1 MIDLVATIAVLLICV
16 PFVARFIRRFAPDER
31 PLLWWSFVAHQVAAL
46 VNISVTKFY
55 YGYGD
60 MMSYYRFGLAA
71 ADRLHADFWGIAPR
85 LLSLILHDSEPIAI
99 PIPIPIGTS
108 STGSMQGI
116 SSFAMY
122 FLFDSLH
129 AACALIAVAAFVSK
143 VLLYLVVREEV
154 PDIPRRPLLVA
165 CTLLPSALFWSCS
178 LLKEPIAMI
187 GLLAATYGLHQF
199 IKGRR
204 RLLAAALVG
213 LGCVDLILIKG
224 YIFPSLGIAA
234 AVWHFV
240 RKVRDQRG
248 DIAFKAGH
256 VVIVGVATVAL
267 VAATGALLPRFG
279 ADVLSD
285 QLAGLQSV
293 GARIE
298 GGSTYSLGLSAG
310 SPAGQAALAP
320 LGLLT
325 ALFRPLLFEVNAPI
339 VLASALEMTLFLIG
353 AVLVLVRRG
362 ILSSFTELIRRPFLS
377 FCAMFVLIF
386 GTCVGLATTNM
397 GTLSRYRM
405 PLIPFFAILLLA
417 LMARAP
423 ARVAAF
429 TGGQRASRSSLV
441 PLKDGPL

>member
-1 MIDLVATIAVLLICV
+1 MNDLVATIAVLLICA
-16 PFVARFIRRFAPDER
+16 PFVVRFIRPFDRDER
-31 PLLWWSFVAHQVAAL
+31 QLLWWSFLAHQAAAL
-46 VNISVTKFY
+46 VNILITKVY

-60 MMSYYRFGLAA
+60 MLSYYRFGLAA
-71 ADRLHADFWGIAPR
+71 ADRLRDDFWDIAPR
-85 LLSLILHDSEPIAI
+85 LFSLILHRPEPI
-99 PIPIPIGTS
+99 PIPIPTLTT
-108 STGSMQGI
+108 STGSMQGLAA
-116 SSFAMY
+116 FAMY

-143 VLLYLVVREEV
+143 ALLYRVVREEV
-154 PDIPRRPLLVA
+154 PNIPRRPLLVA
-165 CTLLPSALFWSCS
+165 CTMLPSALFWSCS

-187 GLLAATYGLHQF
+187 GLLVATYGLHQF

-204 RLLAAALVG
+204 RFLAATMVVV
-213 LGCVDLILIKG
+213 GCVDVILIKG
-224 YIFPSLGIAA
+224 YIFPAVGLAA

-248 DIAFKAGH
+248 DIAFTAGH
-256 VVIVGVATVAL
+256 VLIVGIAAVAL
-267 VAATGALLPRFG
+267 MAATGALLPRFG

-285 QLAGLQSV
+285 QLAELQSV
-293 GARIE
+293 GAKIQ
-298 GGSTYSLGLSAG
+298 GGSNYSLGLSAG
-310 SPAGQAALAP
+310 SPASQAALAP

-339 VLASALEMTLFLIG
+339 ILITSLEMSLFLVG

-362 ILSSFTELIRRPFLS
+362 IISSFSEVVRRPFLS
-377 FCAMFVLIF
+377 FCAMFVLVF

-405 PLIPFFAILLLA
+405 PLIPFFAVLLLA

-423 ARVAAF
+423 ARVAEFSAA
-429 TGGQRASRSSLV
+429 QRVRRPSLV
-441 PLKDGPL
+441 PLKDGMQ

>member
-16 PFVARFIRRFAPDER
+16 PFVVRFIRRFGPDER
-31 PLLWWSFVAHQVAAL
+31 PLLWWSFLAHQVAAL
-46 VNISVTKFY
+46 VNIWITKFY

-71 ADRLHADFWGIAPR
+71 AERLHADFWAIAPR
-85 LLSLILHDSEPIAI
+85 LFGLILHDPD
-99 PIPIPIGTS
+99 PIPIPIATRAG

-116 SSFAMY
+116 AGFAAY

-129 AACALIAVAAFVSK
+129 AMCALIAVAAFASK
-143 VLLYLVVREEV
+143 VLFYLVVRDEV
-154 PDIPRRPLLVA
+154 PDLPRRPLLVA

-204 RLLAAALVG
+204 RLLAAALIG

-224 YIFPSLGIAA
+224 YIFPALGIAA
-234 AVWHFV
+234 TVWHFV

-256 VVIVGVATVAL
+256 VVVVGVAAVAL

-298 GGSTYSLGLSAG
+298 GGSNYSLGLSAG

-325 ALFRPLLFEVNAPI
+325 ALFRPVLFEANAPI
-339 VLASALEMTLFLIG
+339 VLASALEMTLFLLG
-353 AVLVLVRRG
+353 AVLVLLRRG
-362 ILSSFTELIRRPFLS
+362 LLSSFSELIRRPFLS
-377 FCAMFVLIF
+377 FCAMFVLVF

-405 PLIPFFAILLLA
+405 PLIPFFGVLLLA

-423 ARVAAF
+423 TRVSALTAGQHAR
-429 TGGQRASRSSLV
+429 RARLV
-441 PLKDGPL
+441 PLKDGPR